1 MALTGATAVCRDDAA
16 DPRLLGRRSVSG
28 KKQFEQKFRL
38 EASFSAASVA
48 EGCRE
53 REGGQAVADFPP
65 NRMQQYPSVARDDA
79 LGRGQGLIMSS
90 LSWRKVEEAVQAGW
104 ATLVQ
109 TVKVRETKSR
119 DSKVV
124 GLLPE
129 GRLVKI
135 SKLCSKSALLEE
147 PVVGWITLCKGG
159 AVLRQDPA
167 QKQPESSATMWAV
180 ANVMARYGATPTLAS
195 ATPGSSTDVQ
205 ELELETDAAV
215 AVTVQAVETPASEKP
230 FHFLPSVGTW
240 LSAAVAPQTGLLPS
254 TRRATSNTDMAPAS
268 FAVDFFVDHAV
279 VEPKAEAQEIID
291 QVAVTPFRQLPSV
304 GTWLSAFTPR
314 NISEEQL
321 GRQGD
326 QIVSLLRPVVQRRP
340 LSSSRRAASRTDA
353 IQESSECGSFWVTLQ
368 RVEEAVQ
375 AGWATLVQTVKVR
388 ETKSRDSKVKQHES
402 SATMWA
408 VANVMARYGATPT
421 LASATPGSSTDVQ
434 ELELETDAVVA
445 VTVQAVETPG
455 SEKPF
460 HFLPSVATWLSA
472 AGAPQTGLLPSTR
485 RATSNT
491 DMAPA
496 SFAVDFFV
504 DHAVVEPKAEAQEII
519 DQVAVT
525 PFRQLPSVGTWL
537 SAFTP
542 RNISE
547 EQLGRQG
554 DQIVS
559 LLRPVVQRRPLSSSR
574 RAASRTDAIQESS
587 ECGSFWV
594 TLQRALREMCCVGGG
609 SGAGRLGHLGS
620 DGESPGDQKQG
631 LEGGRSLAAA
641 TMWAVANVMARYGA
655 TPTLASAT
663 PGSSTDVEELELE
676 TDAAVAVTVQAVETP
691 GSEKPFHFLPSV
703 ATWLSAAG
711 APQTGLLPSTRRA
724 TSNTD
729 MAPASFAVDFF
740 VDHAVVEPKAE
751 AQEIIDQ
758 VAVTPFR
765 QLPSVGTWL
774 SAFTPL
780 HISEDRLGRQGDQI
794 VSQPENEMLRPVVQR
809 RPLSSSRRAASRT
822 DAIHESSEC
831 GSFWVT
837 LQRALREMCC
847 VGIRHLGLWP
857 ASRLKFA
864 VVEEML
870 SSHQLASRQP
880 DSFHVGSV
888 GPVPRALLEKFVC
901 AFALVF
907 LLGTCDRES
916 ARMKVFMSRKLEK
929 SKAKLN
935 SPGPVYDIPSVGAAP
950 SFSFGTDVQ
959 RKHDPKKY
967 PDSTVDLT
975 CGGATVDTQKVKYAK
990 TPGCHFG
997 TEPGQKLSLKN
1008 AEIIRTHAGLALG
1021 RKDGKG
1027 PLTDVPEAPRSE
1039 IRAESPSALEY
1050 HVKEVA
1056 KRVPAPW
1063 PAYSFGPTE
1072 SMTPRKPEP
1081 RLPPKAVQPWPAAD
1095 VSAPHRAGADGLD
1108 DARPQSPGEDAGQTE
1123 ALAIEDKVF
1132 SSIGKQVLST
1142 IRSPRSVATTKS
1154 TRDQVNRFVRSPPSE
1169 EPLVG
1174 WVHSPE
1180 AVPYLGKSH
1189 HRSSR
1194 RALLL
1199 FLCWVLPKYGTW
1211 LFAFTPLH
1219 INEDRLGRQG
1229 DQIVS
1234 LLRPVVQRRPLSS
1247 SLKKIVA
1254 SASRRAASRTDAIQE
1269 SSECGSFWVTL
1280 QRALREMCCVGR

>member
-129 GRLVKI
+129 GRRVKV
-135 SKLCSKSALLEE
+135 SKVCSKSALLEE

-205 ELELETDAAV
+205 ELELETDAVV
-215 AVTVQAVETPASEKP
+215 AVTVQAVETPA
-230 FHFLPSVGTW
+230 
-240 LSAAVAPQTGLLPS
+240 
-254 TRRATSNTDMAPAS
+254 
-268 FAVDFFVDHAV
+268 
-279 VEPKAEAQEIID
+279 
-291 QVAVTPFRQLPSV
+291 
-304 GTWLSAFTPR
+304 
-314 NISEEQL
+314 
-321 GRQGD
+321 
-326 QIVSLLRPVVQRRP
+326 
-340 LSSSRRAASRTDA
+340 
-353 IQESSECGSFWVTLQ
+353 
-368 RVEEAVQ
+368 
-375 AGWATLVQTVKVR
+375 
-388 ETKSRDSKVKQHES
+388 
-402 SATMWA
+402 
-408 VANVMARYGATPT
+408 
-421 LASATPGSSTDVQ
+421 
-434 ELELETDAVVA
+434 
-445 VTVQAVETPG
+445 

-594 TLQRALREMCCVGGG
+594 TLQRALREMCCVGIVFCSFRAPSDMIMAEGCREREGG
-609 SGAGRLGHLGS
+609 QAVADFPPNRMQYPSVARDDALGRGQGLIMSSLSWRKVEEAVQAGWATLVQTVKVRETKSRDSKVVGLLPEGRLVKISKLCSKSALLEEPVVGWITLCKGGAVLRQ
-620 DGESPGDQKQG
+620 DPAQKQP
-631 LEGGRSLAAA
+631 ESSS

-663 PGSSTDVEELELE
+663 PGSSTDVQELELE

-691 GSEKPFHFLPSV
+691 ASEKPFHFLPSV

-774 SAFTPL
+774 SAFTPRN
-780 HISEDRLGRQGDQI
+780 ISEEQ
-794 VSQPENEMLRPVVQR
+794 
-809 RPLSSSRRAASRT
+809 
-822 DAIHESSEC
+822 
-831 GSFWVT
+831 
-837 LQRALREMCC
+837 
-847 VGIRHLGLWP
+847 
-857 ASRLKFA
+857 
-864 VVEEML
+864 
-870 SSHQLASRQP
+870 
-880 DSFHVGSV
+880 
-888 GPVPRALLEKFVC
+888 
-901 AFALVF
+901 
-907 LLGTCDRES
+907 
-916 ARMKVFMSRKLEK
+916 
-929 SKAKLN
+929 
-935 SPGPVYDIPSVGAAP
+935 
-950 SFSFGTDVQ
+950 
-959 RKHDPKKY
+959 
-967 PDSTVDLT
+967 
-975 CGGATVDTQKVKYAK
+975 
-990 TPGCHFG
+990 
-997 TEPGQKLSLKN
+997 
-1008 AEIIRTHAGLALG
+1008 
-1021 RKDGKG
+1021 
-1027 PLTDVPEAPRSE
+1027 
-1039 IRAESPSALEY
+1039 
-1050 HVKEVA
+1050 
-1056 KRVPAPW
+1056 
-1063 PAYSFGPTE
+1063 
-1072 SMTPRKPEP
+1072 
-1081 RLPPKAVQPWPAAD
+1081 
-1095 VSAPHRAGADGLD
+1095 
-1108 DARPQSPGEDAGQTE
+1108 
-1123 ALAIEDKVF
+1123 
-1132 SSIGKQVLST
+1132 
-1142 IRSPRSVATTKS
+1142 
-1154 TRDQVNRFVRSPPSE
+1154 
-1169 EPLVG
+1169 
-1174 WVHSPE
+1174 
-1180 AVPYLGKSH
+1180 
-1189 HRSSR
+1189 
-1194 RALLL
+1194 
-1199 FLCWVLPKYGTW
+1199 
-1211 LFAFTPLH
+1211 
-1219 INEDRLGRQG
+1219 LGRQG

-1247 SLKKIVA
+1247 SRRAASRTDAIQESSECGSFWVTLQRALREMCCVGVPLALTGATSGLAQMTQDGIVSAASVPLQTFDHVEKHGAGRWATLVQTVKVRETKSRGSKVVGLLPEGRLVKISKLCSKSALLEEPVVGWITLCKGGAVLRQDPAQKQPESSATMWAVANVMARYGATPTLA
-1254 SASRRAASRTDAIQE
+1254 SATPGSSTDVQELELETDAVVAVTVQAVETPGSEKPFHFLPSVGTWLSAAVAPQTGLLPSTRRATSNTDMAPASFAVDFFVDHAVVEPKAEAQEIIDQVAVTPFRQLPSVGTWLSAFTPRNISEEQLGRQGDQIVSLLRPVVQRRPLSSSRRAASRTDAIQE